1 MAFNHSTE
9 YAIEI
14 SLSEGGGSDQLSV
27 KIFNAPLPSD
37 RSHGRLNY
45 SEKKYLEGSWPDSL
59 FFKLLACLSFCE
71 INFGADPLFCRD
83 ERKRND
89 RIHHQWR
96 IDPTDH

>member
-27 KIFNAPLPSD
+27 KIFNAPLSSD

-45 SEKKYLEGSWPDSL
+45 SEKNIW
-59 FFKLLACLSFCE
+59 
-71 INFGADPLFCRD
+71 RD
-83 ERKRND
+83 RGPIPCFLNC
-89 RIHHQWR
+89 
-96 IDPTDH
+96 